1 MRPQQIVLLLAATW
15 LALSLPWPAHAVPR
29 DSLTFASVTAGATHT
44 CALTTGG
51 RAYCW
56 GSNAEGELGR
66 GTRADSPLPAPVGGN
81 LTFLS
86 LDTGVEFTC
95 GVTTSGATYCW
106 GRNSTGALGNAATPR
121 SSTPL
126 PVTGGLLFRNVTA
139 GNDHACGVAEDG
151 VAYCWGAN
159 GDGQLGTGDTRSSS
173 RPLPVA
179 GTLRFRSVTAGD
191 AHTCGV
197 TVDSL
202 AYCWGTNRHGELGVG
217 ARGARLGPQPV
228 AHHRRWGTLS
238 AGARHTCGTIAERH
252 PAVFCWGDNFH
263 EQINPRRSPL
273 TLGAAILWTP
283 TYAAEPRRLVVVS
296 AGRWHTC
303 IGHRYASPSVSCR
316 GANFDDQ
323 LGQFVLGTFVQV
335 SAGDA
340 HTCALRE
347 DGAVF
352 CWGRN
357 AAGQLGDGTRF
368 SERRPVRIAER
379 VSLRP

>member
-1 MRPQQIVLLLAATW
+1 MRTRWIVLPCFASLLALGIPG
-15 LALSLPWPAHAVPR
+15 LAHTVTR
-29 DSLTFASVTAGATHT
+29 DRLTFASVTAGAAHT

-56 GSNAEGELGR
+56 GSNAEGELGTGHR
-66 GTRADSPLPAPVGGN
+66 TDSPRPALVGGN
-81 LTFLS
+81 LAFLS
-86 LDTGVEFTC
+86 LDAGVEFTC

-126 PVTGGLLFRNVTA
+126 PATGGLLFRSVTA
-139 GNDHACGVAEDG
+139 GGDHACGVAEDG

-159 GDGQLGTGDTRSSS
+159 GEGQLGTGDTLSSS

-179 GTLRFRSVTAGD
+179 GSLRFRSVTAGD

-217 ARGARLGPQPV
+217 ARGLRRGPQAV
-228 AHHRRWGTLS
+228 AHHRRWGALS
-238 AGARHTCGTIAERH
+238 AGANYTCGTIAERH

-263 EQINPRRSPL
+263 EQINPRRSSL
-273 TLGAAILWTP
+273 TLGAPILWTP
-283 TYAAEPRRLVVVS
+283 TFAEGPRELVVVS
-296 AGRWHTC
+296 AGLWHTC
-303 IGHRYASPSVSCR
+303 IVHRYAPNVTCR
-316 GANFDDQ
+316 GANFDGQ
-323 LGQFVLGTFVQV
+323 LGEFVVGTFVQV

-347 DGAVF
+347 DGALF

-357 AAGQLGDGTRF
+357 TAGQLGDGTRF
-368 SERRPVRIAER
+368 SERRPVRIAEP
-379 VSLRP
+379 VSLSP

>member
-1 MRPQQIVLLLAATW
+1 MGTNWIVAPLLVVSLAP
-15 LALSLPWPAHAVPR
+15 SLPGPAHGFPH

-56 GSNAEGELGR
+56 GSNAEGELGT
-66 GTRADSPLPAPVGGN
+66 GTRVDSPLPAPVGGN
-81 LTFLS
+81 LVFLN
-86 LDTGVEFTC
+86 LDAGVEFTC
-95 GVTTSGATYCW
+95 GVTSSGATYCW

-121 SSTPL
+121 STTPL
-126 PVTGGLLFRNVTA
+126 PVTGGLLFRSVTA

-159 GDGQLGTGDTRSSS
+159 AEGQLGTGDTLSSA

-191 AHTCGV
+191 AHTCGI

-202 AYCWGTNRHGELGVG
+202 AYCWGANRRGELGIG
-217 ARGARLGPQPV
+217 ERGARLGPQAV
-228 AHHRRWGTLS
+228 VHHRRWEALS
-238 AGARHTCGTIAERH
+238 AGARHTCGTTAERH
-252 PAVFCWGDNFH
+252 SAVLCWGDNFH

-273 TLGAAILWTP
+273 ILGASILWMP
-283 TYAAEPRRLVVVS
+283 TYATQPRGPVVVS

-303 IGHRYASPSVSCR
+303 IVHRYAFPTVSCR

-323 LGQFVLGTFVQV
+323 LGQSILGKFVQV

-340 HTCALRE
+340 HSCALRE
-347 DGAVF
+347 DGAVY

-357 AAGQLGDGTRF
+357 ASGQLGDGTRY
-368 SERRPVRIAER
+368 SERRPVRIAEA
-379 VSLRP
+379 VSLGP

>member
-1 MRPQQIVLLLAATW
+1 MRTRWTVLPLFASV
-15 LALSLPWPAHAVPR
+15 LALSSPRPTRVPH
-29 DSLTFASVTAGATHT
+29 DSLTFAAVTAAASHT

-56 GSNAEGELGR
+56 GSNSEGELGT
-66 GTRADSPLPAPVGGN
+66 GTRIDSPVPTAVEGDLV
-81 LTFLS
+81 FLN
-86 LDTGVEFTC
+86 LDTGVDFTC

-121 SSTPL
+121 SLTPL
-126 PVTGGLLFRNVTA
+126 PVTGGLLFRSVTA
-139 GNDHACGVAEDG
+139 GSDHACGVAEDG
-151 VAYCWGAN
+151 VMYCWGAN
-159 GDGQLGTGDTRSSS
+159 AEGQLGTGDTLSSS

-179 GTLRFRSVTAGD
+179 GALRFRSVTAGD

-202 AYCWGTNRHGELGVG
+202 AYCWGTNRRGELGVG
-217 ARGARLGPQPV
+217 AHGARRGPQPV

-238 AGARHTCGTIAERH
+238 AGARHTCGTMADRN

-273 TLGAAILWTP
+273 ILGVTILWKP
-283 TYAAEPRRLVVVS
+283 TYAAEPRGLVAVS

-303 IGHRYASPSVSCR
+303 IVHRYALPSVSCR

-323 LGQFVLGTFVQV
+323 LGQAVLGTFVQV

-340 HTCALRE
+340 HTCALRK
-347 DGAVF
+347 DGAVY

-357 AAGQLGDGTRF
+357 SAGQLGDGTRY
-368 SERRPVRIAER
+368 SERRPVRIAEA
-379 VSLRP
+379 VSLGP

>member
-1 MRPQQIVLLLAATW
+1 MSLFASW
-15 LALSLPWPAHAVPR
+15 LALSLAGPAPVLPR
-29 DSLTFASVTAGATHT
+29 DTLTFAAVTAGATHT

-56 GSNAEGELGR
+56 GSNAEGELGT
-66 GTRADSPLPAPVGGN
+66 GTRIDSPLPAPVGGN
-81 LTFLS
+81 LVFLS
-86 LDTGVEFTC
+86 LDAGIEITC
-95 GVTTSGATYCW
+95 GVTTSGAIYCW
-106 GRNSTGALGNAATPR
+106 GRNSTGALGNAAMPR
-121 SSTPL
+121 SFTPL
-126 PVTGGLLFRNVTA
+126 PVTGGLLFRSVTV
-139 GNDHACGVAEDG
+139 GGDHTCGVAEDG
-151 VAYCWGAN
+151 LAYCWGAN
-159 GDGQLGTGDTRSSS
+159 AEGQLGTRDTLSSA

-179 GTLRFRSVTAGD
+179 GALHFRSVTAGD

-238 AGARHTCGTIAERH
+238 AGAHHTCGTLADRR

-263 EQINPRRSPL
+263 EQINSRRAPL

-283 TYAAEPRRLVVVS
+283 TYAAEPRQVVVVS

-303 IGHRYASPSVSCR
+303 IGHRHASPTVSCR
-316 GANFDDQ
+316 GANFDYQ
-323 LGQFVLGTFVQV
+323 LGEFVLGRYVQV

-368 SERRPVRIAER
+368 SERRPVRVAER
-379 VSLRP
+379 VSLGP

>member
-1 MRPQQIVLLLAATW
+1 MRAHWTVFHSFATVF
-15 LALSLPWPAHAVPR
+15 ALSLPERAHAFPR
-29 DSLTFASVTAGATHT
+29 DSLTFAAVTAGATHT

-56 GSNAEGELGR
+56 GSNAEGELGT
-66 GTRADSPLPAPVGGN
+66 GTRADSPLPAPVEGN
-81 LTFLS
+81 LVFLS
-86 LDTGVEFTC
+86 LDAGVEFTC
-95 GVTTSGATYCW
+95 GVTTSGATLCW

-121 SSTPL
+121 STTPL
-126 PVTGGLLFRNVTA
+126 PVTGGLLFRSVTA
-139 GNDHACGVAEDG
+139 GGDHACGVAEDG

-159 GDGQLGTGDTRSSS
+159 VQGQLGTGDTLSSA

-179 GTLRFRSVTAGD
+179 GALRFRSVTAGD

-217 ARGARLGPQPV
+217 ARGVRLGPQPV

-238 AGARHTCGTIAERH
+238 AGAHHTCGTMADR

-263 EQINPRRSPL
+263 EQINPRRSSL

-283 TYAAEPRRLVVVS
+283 TFAVERRALVAVS

-303 IGHRYASPSVSCR
+303 IVYRYATPTVFCR

-347 DGAVF
+347 DGAVY

-368 SERRPVRIAER
+368 SERRPVRIAEGI
-379 VSLRP
+379 SLSP